1 MALNARKVKSNSG
14 PKAPAIDEGAYPA
27 RLVQVIDLGLQKQEF
42 GGEVKPPKNDIW
54 TTYELVDEFM
64 TGEDGE
70 PDTEKPRWLSER
82 IPLNNL
88 DSDLAKSTK
97 RYYALDPNEEEDGEW
112 ANLLGRPALV
122 VVTKKKREDGDRNY
136 IGGTSAPRAKDA
148 AKYAPLVNE
157 PKVFMLDNPDLEVF
171 NSLPDFLKEIIKE
184 GLEFE
189 GSLLDKLLKGDV
201 QQTKIKTKKEEKIID
216 DEIPFEKEGSDH
228 GVPESVSDSD
238 GDW

>member
-1 MALNARKVKSNSG
+1 MALNARKVKNNSG

-42 GGEVKPPKNDIW
+42 GGEVKTPKNDIW
-54 TTYELVDEFM
+54 VTYELVDEFM
-64 TGEDGE
+64 PGEDGE

-82 IPLNNL
+82 FPLNNL

-97 RYYALDPNEEEDGEW
+97 RYYALDPNEEENGNW
-112 ANLLGRPALV
+112 ASLIGRPVLV
-122 VVTKKKREDGDRNY
+122 TVTKKTKDGDSRNY

-157 PKVFMLDNPDLEVF
+157 PKVFSMDDPDVEVF
-171 NSLPDFLKEIIKE
+171 NSLPDFLKDMIKE

-189 GSLLDKLLKGDV
+189 GSKLDRLLKGEKV
-201 QQTKIKTKKEEKIID
+201 SKKENKKGEEIVD
-216 DEIPFEKEGSDH
+216 SDEIPFDEPTTE
-228 GVPESVSDSD
+228 SD
-238 GDW
+238 GDDW